1 MRVADSLGVKYFAV
15 NMDALESKSRR
26 KTGKL
31 LDTFDLSA
39 LPLVLEIDK
48 GGIVKRRYTSLV
60 DRLLFLAEKE

>member
-1 MRVADSLGVKYFAV
+1 MKIADSLGVKYFSV
-15 NMDALESKSRR
+15 NMDSLERKSMR
-26 KTGKL
+26 KTQKL

-60 DRLLFLAEKE
+60 DRLLFLDEKE